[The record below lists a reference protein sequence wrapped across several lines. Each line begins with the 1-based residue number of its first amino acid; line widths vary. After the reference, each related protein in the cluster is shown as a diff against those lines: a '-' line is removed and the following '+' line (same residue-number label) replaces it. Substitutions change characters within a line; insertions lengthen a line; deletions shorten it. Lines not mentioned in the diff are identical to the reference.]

1 MPENSRG
8 LPVFLLLGCLVT
20 SSCGDSRPPSFVS
33 GPRISP
39 NPNPAVPLAAILEFS
54 TDEPSRVVLIVSD
67 GKEERE
73 VDVNQDFTTDH
84 RFPILGLAADKTYT
98 LTVRA
103 VDPSGNWVEAQDP
116 LKYTTPVLPDD
127 FPPLSVQVSQTDR
140 MEPGVTLFE
149 ITKRIGNQ
157 PDSDFHL
164 VLAVNPQGEVVWYY
178 RPDHPARYIHVLS
191 NRNLLYISG
200 YRVIEATLM
209 GEIVRRWHAARYPN
223 DGKELDVPEGSIPV
237 DVETFH
243 HEVLQMPS
251 GNFLVIS
258 TELRVVDNFP
268 TEVGNPGS
276 PREKASVIGDVIV
289 EFKPDGT
296 IVNRWSLL
304 DLMDPD
310 RYGYSSAGNF
320 WRTRG
325 YGHIEGELKDW
336 GHANSVFYNP
346 PDDSVIVSVRLQD
359 AVIKLSRE
367 TGELIWILGTH
378 AGWGDRWKPYLLNPV
393 GDFEWPYHQHAA
405 RTTRDGLL
413 LLFDNGN
420 DRAWPPEAR
429 TPDKEAYSR
438 AVEFKIDEEQ
448 GTVEQVWLYGGPGP
462 GAFFS
467 SFVSEADLL
476 PVTGN
481 VLVTEGGLTRN
492 DQGEYASGREAT
504 RYSTR
509 IVEVTHSETPE
520 IVFEL
525 LIEDPSAEHPMGWTV
540 YRSERLPDLY
550 PD

>member
-1 MPENSRG
+1 
-8 LPVFLLLGCLVT
+8 
-20 SSCGDSRPPSFVS
+20 
-33 GPRISP
+33 
-39 NPNPAVPLAAILEFS
+39 
-54 TDEPSRVVLIVSD
+54 
-67 GKEERE
+67 
-73 VDVNQDFTTDH
+73 
-84 RFPILGLAADKTYT
+84 
-98 LTVRA
+98 
-103 VDPSGNWVEAQDP
+103 
-116 LKYTTPVLPDD
+116 
-127 FPPLSVQVSQTDR
+127 
-140 MEPGVTLFE
+140 
-149 ITKRIGNQ
+149 
-157 PDSDFHL
+157 
-164 VLAVNPQGEVVWYY
+164 
-178 RPDHPARYIHVLS
+178 
-191 NRNLLYISG
+191 
-200 YRVIEATLM
+200 
-209 GEIVRRWHAARYPN
+209 
-223 DGKELDVPEGSIPV
+223 
-237 DVETFH
+237 
-243 HEVLQMPS
+243 MPS

-268 TEVGNPGS
+268 TEVGNPES
-276 PREKASVIGDVIV
+276 PQESASVIGDVIV
-289 EFKPDGT
+289 EFQPDGT

-310 RYGYSSAGNF
+310 RYGYLSAGNF
-320 WRTRG
+320 WKTRG

-346 PDDSVIVSVRLQD
+346 PDDSVIVSLRHQD

-367 TGELIWILGTH
+367 TGELVWILGTH

-393 GDFEWPYHQHAA
+393 GEFEWQYHQHAA

-420 DRAWPPEAR
+420 DRAWPPETR

-448 GTVEQVWLYGGPGP
+448 GTVEQVWLYGGP

-509 IVEVTHSETPE
+509 IVEVTHSQAPE

-525 LIEDPSAEHPMGWTV
+525 LIEDPSVEDPMGWTV